1 MGRLPRFVEPL
12 MEQTALD
19 LTAQV
24 STGDARTRPSPLTPL
39 ALYALTLFVVV
50 TVVFFIPRAMPGDP
64 LGELFSPDS
73 LSYLTSDEIRGK
85 LAAYYGL
92 DRPIWEQYFSYLSS
106 LAQGDLGWSISRQAP
121 VAELIAAHL
130 PWTLL
135 MVLPSIAL
143 ATLFS
148 LILGAHSG
156 WVRGTAADRGMLAVF
171 VTVGT
176 VPVFLVGML
185 LILLFGAQLGWLPV
199 AGAYTAFRQYGSSFE
214 QLVDIGRHLALP
226 VATLTLAM
234 VGRDFLLVR
243 SSMVTVL
250 GEDFILVARAK
261 GLSENALK
269 YRHGLRNALLPVVT
283 RFSMQ
288 LGSAVTGAVLVET
301 LFAYPGMGRLMFS
314 AVGARDYPVLEGCF
328 LIAALA
334 VLVANLLAD
343 LAYGWLDPRT
353 RRAA

>member
-1 MGRLPRFVEPL
+1 
-12 MEQTALD
+12 
-19 LTAQV
+19 
-24 STGDARTRPSPLTPL
+24 
-39 ALYALTLFVVV
+39 
-50 TVVFFIPRAMPGDP
+50 
-64 LGELFSPDS
+64 
-73 LSYLTSDEIRGK
+73 
-85 LAAYYGL
+85 
-92 DRPIWEQYFSYLSS
+92 
-106 LAQGDLGWSISRQAP
+106 
-121 VAELIAAHL
+121 
-130 PWTLL
+130 

-148 LILGAHSG
+148 LLLGAHSG
-156 WVRGTAADRGMLAVF
+156 WVRGTATDRALLAVF

-214 QLVDIGRHLALP
+214 QIVDIGRHLALP

-269 YRHGLRNALLPVVT
+269 YRHGLRNALLPVLT

-314 AVGARDYPVLEGCF
+314 AVGSRDYPVLEGCF

>member
-1 MGRLPRFVEPL
+1 
-12 MEQTALD
+12 MEQAAFDMTSQH
-19 LTAQV
+19 TTHGSQQ
-24 STGDARTRPSPLTPL
+24 RPSPLAPL
-39 ALYALTLFVVV
+39 ALHALTLWATVS
-50 TVVFFIPRAMPGDP
+50 VVFFLPRAMPGDP

-73 LSYLTSDEIRGK
+73 LSYLTSDEIRNK
-85 LAAYYGL
+85 LAAHYGL
-92 DRPIWEQYFSYLSS
+92 NRPLWEQYLSYGAN
-106 LAQGDLGWSISRQAP
+106 LARGDLGWSISRQAP

-135 MVLPSIAL
+135 MVLPSIVL
-143 ATLFS
+143 ATLLS

-156 WVRGTAADRGMLAVF
+156 WVRGSATDRSLLAVF

-176 VPVFLVGML
+176 VPVFLVGIL
-185 LILLFGAQLGWLPV
+185 LVLLFGAKLGWLPT
-199 AGAYTAFRQYGSSFE
+199 AGAYTAFRQYGSPFE
-214 QLVDIGRHLALP
+214 QLVDVGRHLALP

-261 GLSENALK
+261 GLSENAIK
-269 YRHGLRNALLPVVT
+269 YQHGLRNALLPVVT

-288 LGSAVTGAVLVET
+288 LGTAVTGAVLVET

-328 LIAALA
+328 LIAAVA
-334 VLVANLLAD
+334 MLVANLVAD
-343 LAYGWLDPRT
+343 LSYGRLDPRT